1 MTQPAFDPALFG
13 GQPSTPPIP
22 MVVCWDDLDPTNY
35 ASRLSGLADW
45 ITWLRATYRI
55 PATVIAP
62 CWFTHPGI
70 REDIGH
76 LWTGWQLTRHP
87 DAGVG
92 MIGLDWDQRKDATIN
107 RLREATAVTGGTATR
122 HQPEPEPTRN
132 TAEVIDSLWRD
143 HKNSESHRRYRDI
156 ARQAA
161 EHIVE
166 EILQA
171 AELRHEL
178 APAILAEL
186 TAHSANEHNDETG
199 VVAERLVQLA
209 VDAVARATR
218 AAADAVATVT
228 DAHQHSEQEAALSVA
243 RAHIVT
249 LLSSSALNRQT
260 PGADV
265 VQDQSQN
272 WLRSLEHYLPARI
285 AADRAAAAAAA
296 RTAAVDQRA
305 TARRRHPNIDD
316 LLE

>member
-1 MTQPAFDPALFG
+1 
-13 GQPSTPPIP
+13 
-22 MVVCWDDLDPTNY
+22 MVVCWDDLDSTTY
-35 ASRLSGLADW
+35 ASRLTELANW

-55 PATVIAP
+55 PATVIPP

-76 LWTGWQLTRHP
+76 LWAGWQLTRHP

-92 MIGLDWDQRKDATIN
+92 MIGLDWDQRKDATIT
-107 RLREATAVTGGTATR
+107 RLREATAITGCTATR
-122 HQPEPEPTRN
+122 HQPEPEPMRN
-132 TAEVIDSLWRD
+132 TANAIDNLWQD
-143 HKNSESHRRYRDI
+143 HMNCESRGRSRAI

-161 EHIVE
+161 QHIVE

-186 TAHSANEHNDETG
+186 TADSTKEHNDEPG
-199 VVAERLVQLA
+199 VVTERLVQLA

-228 DAHQHSEQEAALSVA
+228 DAHQHSEQEAALSDA

-265 VQDQSQN
+265 VQDQSRN

-316 LLE
+316 LLQ